1 MTIMGIAT
9 LSGSSGA
16 DILIGSSGDDILNG
30 NVGND
35 VLHGGAGADTLNG
48 GDGFDTVSYAD
59 ATAAVS
65 INLGTESS
73 IWIGDARG
81 DTFSSIEKF
90 VLTGFD
96 DLFVGDANAN
106 VVDGGSGDDRLLGG
120 DGNDVLI
127 GGDGNDSLWGGAGA
141 DVIDGGNGFDY
152 AQYGDAAA
160 AVSIDLTA
168 DSSTWTGDAHGDT
181 FISIEAYDLTNFNDV
196 FHGADGDDKVLGRDG
211 DDQLFGGGG
220 NDTLDGGLGN
230 DILSGGVGA
239 DVLIGEQGADIFKYT
254 SVAESSGAVVN
265 GVVQV
270 DDIADFTQG
279 QDKIDL
285 SAIDANGTLAG
296 DQAFTFLDA
305 PPPPDI
311 VVDHPAGTD
320 DPPPITDWTG
330 LVWSEVDS
338 SGHTTIFVSTDADAD
353 PEMQIYLP
361 QAIQLHASDFI
372 L

>member
-1 MTIMGIAT
+1 VTAGAGDDQLFGRGGNDT
-9 LSGSSGA
+9 LSG
-16 DILIGSSGDDILNG
+16 GD
-30 NVGND
+30 GND
-35 VLHGGAGADTLNG
+35 VLDGGAGADVLNG
-48 GDGFDTVSYAD
+48 GAGTDAASYAD
-59 ATAAVS
+59 ATAGVS

-73 IWIGDARG
+73 IWTGDARG

-96 DLFVGDANAN
+96 DLFVGDGNAN

-120 DGNDVLI
+120 GGNDVLS
-127 GGDGNDSLWGGAGA
+127 GGEGNDSLWGGAGA

-152 AQYGDAAA
+152 AQYGDATSG
-160 AVSIDLTA
+160 VSIDLTA

-181 FISIEAYDLTNFNDV
+181 FVSIEGFDLTAFNDV
-196 FHGADGDDKVLGRDG
+196 FQGGAGDDKVLGRDG

-265 GVVQV
+265 GVVQI

-285 SAIDANGTLAG
+285 SAIDANPALPG
-296 DQAFTFLDA
+296 DQAFTFLETP
-305 PPPPDI
+305 PPPPDV

-330 LVWSEVDS
+330 LVWSETDA
-338 SGHTTIFVSTDADAD
+338 SGHTTIFVSTDADPD

-361 QAIQLHASDFI
+361 QAITLHASDFI